1 MEVDQERGK
10 YLLLSAMKLSADD
23 EARMTAKL
31 KRWQSSRRNVL
42 VTVVS
47 TTAII
52 LVALA
57 YLAKTYKPLPS
68 NFLSNV

>member
-1 MEVDQERGK
+1 
-10 YLLLSAMKLSADD
+10 MKFSADD

-31 KRWQSSRRNVL
+31 NRWQSSRRNVL

-57 YLAKTYKPLPS
+57 YLAKTYKPLPKQFS
-68 NFLSNV
+68 FQCWDIHFGKTPPTEAR